1 MKRIKLEIAYDGT
14 NYCGWQVQPELPT
27 VEDEVNKALSSLLNE
42 HIEVIGAS
50 RTDSGVHA
58 LGNVAVFDTN
68 SRIPADKFTLALN
81 QRLPEDIRVQS
92 SIEVTPDFHP
102 RRVNC
107 MKTYKY
113 RILNRRIALPTER
126 YYSYYVYYPLSLELM
141 EKAGSYLVGEH
152 DFKSFCSV
160 KTQVTDTVRTI
171 YDLTVTKEDKDG
183 DMIAITIEGNG
194 FLYNMIRIIA
204 GTLIEVGRGALPPD
218 DIPKILKGLDRSL
231 AGPTAPP
238 EGLTL
243 VKINYGNK

>member
-1 MKRIKLEIAYDGT
+1 MKRIMLEIAYDGT
-14 NYCGWQVQPELPT
+14 NYCGWQIQPDLPT
-27 VEDEVNKALSSLLNE
+27 VEEEINKALSTLLNE

-58 LGNVAVFDTN
+58 LGNVAVFDTS
-68 SRIPADKFTLALN
+68 SRIPADKFTLAIN

-92 SIEVTPDFHP
+92 SMEVPLDFHP

-107 MKTYKY
+107 RKTYQY
-113 RILNRRIALPTER
+113 RILNRRIALPTNR
-126 YYSYYVYYPLSLELM
+126 YYSHFVYYPLSLELM
-141 EKAGSYLVGEH
+141 EKAGSYLIGAH

-171 YDLTVTKEDKDG
+171 YDLRVTKEDRNG
-183 DMIAITIEGNG
+183 EVITITIEGNG

-204 GTLIEVGRGALPPD
+204 GTLIEVGRGALSPEV
-218 DIPKILKGLDRSL
+218 IPSILKGLDRSL

-238 EGLTL
+238 EGLIL
-243 VKINYGNK
+243 MKIDYGNK

>member
-1 MKRIKLEIAYDGT
+1 MKRIKLEIAYDGS

-27 VEDEVNKALSSLLNE
+27 VEAEVNKALSSLINE
-42 HIEVIGAS
+42 QIEVIGAS

-81 QRLPEDIRVQS
+81 QRLPEDIRVQT
-92 SIEVTPDFHP
+92 SIEVPLDFHP
-102 RRVNC
+102 RKVNC
-107 MKTYKY
+107 RKTYQY

-126 YYSYYVYYPLSLELM
+126 YYSHFVYYPLSLEMM
-141 EKAGSYLVGEH
+141 EKAGSYLIGDH
-152 DFKSFCSV
+152 DFKSFCSA

-171 YDLTVTKEDKDG
+171 YDLRVIKEDRNG

-204 GTLIEVGRGALPPD
+204 GTLIEVGRGALPAD
-218 DIPKILKGLDRSL
+218 DIPNILKGVDRSL

-238 EGLTL
+238 EGLIL
-243 VKINYGNK
+243 MKIDYGNK

>member
-1 MKRIKLEIAYDGT
+1 MKRIKLEVAYDGS

-27 VEDEVNKALSSLLNE
+27 VEAEVNKALSSLINE
-42 HIEVIGAS
+42 QIEVIGAS

-81 QRLPEDIRVQS
+81 QRLPEDIRVQT
-92 SIEVTPDFHP
+92 SIEVPLDFHP
-102 RRVNC
+102 RKVNC
-107 MKTYKY
+107 RKTYQY

-126 YYSYYVYYPLSLELM
+126 YYSHFVYYPLSLEMM
-141 EKAGSYLVGEH
+141 EKAGSYLIGDH
-152 DFKSFCSV
+152 DFKSFCSA

-171 YDLTVTKEDKDG
+171 YDLRVIKEDRNG

-204 GTLIEVGRGALPPD
+204 GTLIEVGRGALPAD
-218 DIPKILKGLDRSL
+218 DIPNILKGVDRSL

-238 EGLTL
+238 EGLIL
-243 VKINYGNK
+243 MKIDYGNK

>member
-1 MKRIKLEIAYDGT
+1 MKRIKLEIAYDGS

-27 VEDEVNKALSSLLNE
+27 VEAEVNKALSSLINE
-42 HIEVIGAS
+42 QIEVIGAS

-81 QRLPEDIRVQS
+81 QRLPEDIRVQT
-92 SIEVTPDFHP
+92 SIEVPLDFHP
-102 RRVNC
+102 RKVNC
-107 MKTYKY
+107 RKTYQY

-126 YYSYYVYYPLSLELM
+126 YYSHFVYYPLSLEMM
-141 EKAGSYLVGEH
+141 EKAGSYLIGDH
-152 DFKSFCSV
+152 DFKSFCSA

-171 YDLTVTKEDKDG
+171 YDLRVIKEDRNG

-204 GTLIEVGRGALPPD
+204 GTLIEVGRGALPAD
-218 DIPKILKGLDRSL
+218 DIPNILKGMDRSL

-238 EGLTL
+238 EGLIL
-243 VKINYGNK
+243 MKIDYGNK